1 MRRFFG
7 TLALGMGLL
16 LGLGRGR
23 GPFPVVEVYPL
34 PQTPEVVE
42 PFRDTAFGEKWYDGA
57 QYGYRRGMVRGV
69 TETRFG
75 GEERATRAMAVAML
89 WRLAGK
95 PEPMGESGFTDVEE
109 GWYYA
114 PAVAWAEKAG
124 LVRGFGDGTFQPQE
138 GLTRGQLATLLD
150 RWAPQGDRRAFQTTR
165 EGMEEEVLCRGE
177 LVEALMEAGE
187 TFPKKK

>member
-1 MRRFFG
+1 MRRVLG

-23 GPFPVVEVYPL
+23 GAFPVVEVYPL

-42 PFRDTAFGEKWYDGA
+42 PFRDTAFGERWYDGA

-89 WRLAGK
+89 WRLAGE

-150 RWAPQGDRRAFQTTR
+150 RWAPQGEWAAFRADAQGR
-165 EGMEEEVLCRGE
+165 GEEVLCRGE

-187 TFPKKK
+187 TLPKKK